1 VIRLSH
7 LRCEFRTNIRIDICN
22 KNIFNIICLVSGSA
36 LAIPLPIIASNPHFL
51 AADRSVQDAVNGLI
65 PDEILHRS
73 YMDIEPTTG
82 SK

>member
-1 VIRLSH
+1 M
-7 LRCEFRTNIRIDICN
+7 
-22 KNIFNIICLVSGSA
+22 
-36 LAIPLPIIASNPHFL
+36 PIIASNPHFL

-82 SK
+82 SKSLKIGVTENKCIYFLNISCYEWFSSNAIQYKCC